1 MGDEERKLQI
11 ELAKLQTDVQ
21 IWLTMC
27 FGSIALFGALILGAW
42 QEYFSTSADQAILKH
57 SFLSTMVIGLVGLV
71 SVTYVCAKKMQAKRD
86 AMGKL

>member
-1 MGDEERKLQI
+1 MDGEERKLQI

-42 QEYFSTSADQAILKH
+42 QEYYSTSADQAMLKN
-57 SFLSTMVIGLVGLV
+57 SFLSTIGIGIVGLV
-71 SVTYVCAKKMQAKRD
+71 FITYVCAKRMQSKRD
-86 AMGKL
+86 AMDKL